1 MDMNGRRREKQ
12 RLSFGHAAKMA
23 LHMLKDNLFRAVLT
37 VLLLSACCAAVGM
50 SLAAYGQDTKGVQIE
65 VFRTYEGSTVALSR
79 FNWFGFNGSVEVRP
93 SVMLGLS
100 MGDVSDLEERFS
112 ERAARLYL
120 TGHPMVSDRENYQGL
135 RFEAQLFQ
143 QHWFYGD
150 YDSHAAAVR
159 SNEVYSGSDKPDY
172 AEEYLQKYPAETDVH
187 YPYPDIMTR
196 TYFGYCVLPEADL
209 SGFGL
214 TLLAGELPEADDE
227 VAINNCM
234 LEEFILHDYYL
245 YEDVEAGELIM
256 TSVQSA
262 VGAQEYYEGG
272 GGTRWI
278 LNVDELPSLDPARV
292 QEVNC
297 AEDMIGKR
305 IAIKDREQSYRL
317 MTVTG
322 VVDTGCNAAVH
333 KEITAGTGD
342 RAYFGLEDKL
352 FVSEAWAEKYCPGG
366 CNAAIFPRPTE
377 DEEIWNYLELMQY
390 GLDVA
395 YWHRCNFSQQI
406 MNLFSD
412 SHVFDKEG
420 AYAEA
425 GDPFAIGGE
434 LDLLSQTFERE
445 RIGWNAL
452 YVGGGGLILAAA
464 GVLLCANLISSSVE
478 KNRYALGVLK
488 ALGARNADIFLIYLL
503 QCLLLSILIFVFGTC
518 GCAAFIYAYYMPI
531 VENIRIISVR
541 ALHVIVMALFA
552 FVVPTAVGA
561 LSVRSV
567 LRGSPIDITLS
578 RKERKELKKGGK

>member
-1 MDMNGRRREKQ
+1 MKGISDGKNSK

-37 VLLLSACCAAVGM
+37 VLLLSVCCAAVGM

-79 FNWFGFNGSVEVRP
+79 FNWFGFNGSVGVR
-93 SVMLGLS
+93 SNSMLGLS
-100 MGDVSDLEERFS
+100 MEDVSDLEERFS

-120 TGHPMVSDRENYQGL
+120 TGDPMVLDNENYHGL
-135 RFEAQLFQ
+135 RSDAQLFQ

-150 YDSHAAAVR
+150 YDRHAAAVR
-159 SNEVYSGSDKPDY
+159 NNEVYSGADKPDY
-172 AEEYLQKYPAETDVH
+172 TEEYLQKYPAETDIH
-187 YPYPDIMTR
+187 YPYPDMTTR
-196 TYFGYCVLPEADL
+196 TYFGYCVLPETDL
-209 SGFGL
+209 SGLGC
-214 TLLAGELPEADDE
+214 TLLGGELPEADNE

-245 YEDVEAGELIM
+245 YEDVEAGEIVLLYYKIPIG
-256 TSVQSA
+256 SQST
-262 VGAQEYYEGG
+262 YEVVDGIS
-272 GGTRWI
+272 WI
-278 LNVDELPSLDPARV
+278 LNVDDAPSIDPARV
-292 QEVNC
+292 QEVNS
-297 AEDMIGKR
+297 AEDMLGKR
-305 IAIKDREQSYRL
+305 IAVVDREQGYRL

-333 KEITAGTGD
+333 EEITAGTGD

-395 YWHRCNFSQQI
+395 YRNHALGAS
-406 MNLFSD
+406 LSGDASD
-412 SHVFDKEG
+412 YVESMRAA

-425 GDPFAIGGE
+425 GDPIAIGGE
-434 LDLLSQTFERE
+434 DALLKQTSLREQLYLLSY
-445 RIGWNAL
+445 I
-452 YVGGGGLILAAA
+452 VGGAGAVLAVL

-488 ALGARNADIFLIYLL
+488 ALGARNADIQLIYLL
-503 QCLLLSILIFVFGTC
+503 QCLLLGVFIFVLGTA
-518 GCAAFIYAYYMPI
+518 GVTAFLYWVVDLTVAG
-531 VENIRIISVR
+531 IRLISVR

>member
-1 MDMNGRRREKQ
+1 MNGRRREKQ
-12 RLSFGHAAKMA
+12 RLSFGHAVKMA

-37 VLLLSACCAAVGM
+37 VLLLSVCCAAVGM

-79 FNWFGFNGSVEVRP
+79 FNWFGSDGGDISSQP
-93 SVMLGLS
+93 QHMMGLS
-100 MGDVSDLEERFS
+100 MEDVSDLEERFS
-112 ERAARLYL
+112 EKAARLYL
-120 TGHPMVSDRENYQGL
+120 MGHSQVLDNENYHGL
-135 RFEAQLFQ
+135 RSDTQLFQ

-150 YDSHAAAVR
+150 YDRHAAAVR
-159 SNEVYSGSDKPDY
+159 SNEVYFGADGLTY
-172 AEEYLQKYPAETDVH
+172 MEEYLQNYPSETDIH
-187 YPYPDIMTR
+187 YPFPDMTTI
-196 TYFGYCVLPEADL
+196 TYFGYCVLPETDL
-209 SGFGL
+209 SGLGC
-214 TLLAGELPEADDE
+214 TLLAGELPEAVDE

-262 VGAQEYYEGG
+262 VGAQELYEEAS
-272 GGTRWI
+272 GTSWI
-278 LNVDELPSLDPARV
+278 LNVDALPSIDPARV
-292 QEVNC
+292 QEVNS

-305 IAIKDREQSYRL
+305 IAVVDREQSYRL

-333 KEITAGTGD
+333 EEITSGLGD

-352 FVSEAWAEKYCPGG
+352 FVSEAWAEKYCPDG

-377 DEEIWNYLELMQY
+377 DEEIWNYLDLMQY

-395 YWHRCNFSQQI
+395 YRNHALGASLLGDDIDYVESMRAA
-406 MNLFSD
+406 
-412 SHVFDKEG
+412 

-425 GDPFAIGGE
+425 GDPIAIAGE
-434 LDLLSQTFERE
+434 RDLLRQTSLRE
-445 RIGWNAL
+445 QL
-452 YVGGGGLILAAA
+452 YLLSYIVGGAGAVLAVL

-488 ALGARNADIFLIYLL
+488 ALGARNADIQLIYLL
-503 QCLLLSILIFVFGTC
+503 QCLLLGVFIFVLGMAGVTVFLDLVFDLTVAG
-518 GCAAFIYAYYMPI
+518 
-531 VENIRIISVR
+531 IRLISVR

-578 RKERKELKKGGK
+578 RKERRELKKGGK

>member
-1 MDMNGRRREKQ
+1 MKGISDGKNSK

-120 TGHPMVSDRENYQGL
+120 TGDPMVLDNENYHGL
-135 RFEAQLFQ
+135 RSDAQLFQ

-150 YDSHAAAVR
+150 YDRHAAAVR
-159 SNEVYSGSDKPDY
+159 NNEVYSGADKPDY
-172 AEEYLQKYPAETDVH
+172 TEEYLQKYPAETDIH
-187 YPYPDIMTR
+187 YPYPDMTTR
-196 TYFGYCVLPEADL
+196 TYFGYCVLPETDL
-209 SGFGL
+209 SGLGC
-214 TLLAGELPEADDE
+214 TLLGGELPEADNE

-245 YEDVEAGELIM
+245 YEDVEAGEIVLLYYKIPIG
-256 TSVQSA
+256 SQST
-262 VGAQEYYEGG
+262 YEVVDGIS
-272 GGTRWI
+272 WI
-278 LNVDELPSLDPARV
+278 LNVDDAPSIDPARV
-292 QEVNC
+292 QEVNS
-297 AEDMIGKR
+297 AEDMLGKR
-305 IAIKDREQSYRL
+305 IAVVDREQGYRL

-333 KEITAGTGD
+333 EEITAGTGD

-352 FVSEAWAEKYCPGG
+352 FVSEAWAEKYCPDG
-366 CNAAIFPRPTE
+366 CSAAIFPRPTE

-395 YWHRCNFSQQI
+395 YRNHALGAS
-406 MNLFSD
+406 LSGDASD
-412 SHVFDKEG
+412 YVESMRAA

-425 GDPFAIGGE
+425 GDPIAIGGE
-434 LDLLSQTFERE
+434 DALLKQTSLREQLYLLSY
-445 RIGWNAL
+445 I
-452 YVGGGGLILAAA
+452 VGGAGAVLAVL

-488 ALGARNADIFLIYLL
+488 ALGARNADIQLIYLL
-503 QCLLLSILIFVFGTC
+503 QCLLLGVFIFVLGTA
-518 GCAAFIYAYYMPI
+518 GVTAFLYWVVDLTVAG
-531 VENIRIISVR
+531 IRLISVR